1 MGVKMNTYLNLFCLI
16 VSANA
21 KFQYNIND
29 IDDFQ
34 PTFYKRDAK
43 MFRSLDELV
52 ADPENA
58 IEVCMHAINKESC
71 METVLNPYSWAQ
83 P

>member
-1 MGVKMNTYLNLFCLI
+1 
-16 VSANA
+16 
-21 KFQYNIND
+21 
-29 IDDFQ
+29 
-34 PTFYKRDAK
+34 